1 MRQYTFPFLIRLTG
15 LNRFPPGAKKVMTE
29 ELEAA
34 GAPIDF
40 QLVSWEPEPN
50 PKSYNPTQLMPGGGG
65 KKRSLETETSWRL
78 RYIFHN
84 FFFSPYFRR
93 YAEVVFLYMQCSFGL
108 LHVCFMVIRWMNIY
122 PLLFG
127 PTTKDP
133 SSQTCFSLGNQAF
146 LERAADKALTLAK
159 ELKLNKGSVA
169 DAPNV
174 LAPTFGMSW
183 DAQDCACL

>member
-1 MRQYTFPFLIRLTG
+1 
-15 LNRFPPGAKKVMTE
+15 
-29 ELEAA
+29 
-34 GAPIDF
+34 
-40 QLVSWEPEPN
+40 
-50 PKSYNPTQLMPGGGG
+50 
-65 KKRSLETETSWRL
+65 
-78 RYIFHN
+78 
-84 FFFSPYFRR
+84 
-93 YAEVVFLYMQCSFGL
+93 
-108 LHVCFMVIRWMNIY
+108 MNIY

-133 SSQTCFSLGNQAF
+133 SSQTCFSLGNQAS